1 MDIGFKVLEW
11 LFLVT
16 LQWNLDSGFYK
27 QNFPDSERFFVFFL
41 LMFTFRRWPRCVL
54 VSGFYTDDTGHKVY

>member
-11 LFLVT
+11 LFLVSET
-16 LQWNLDSGFYK
+16 WI
-27 QNFPDSERFFVFFL
+27 PDSTSKISRIPDDFFVFFL
-41 LMFTFRRWPRCVL
+41 LTFTFRRWPRCVL